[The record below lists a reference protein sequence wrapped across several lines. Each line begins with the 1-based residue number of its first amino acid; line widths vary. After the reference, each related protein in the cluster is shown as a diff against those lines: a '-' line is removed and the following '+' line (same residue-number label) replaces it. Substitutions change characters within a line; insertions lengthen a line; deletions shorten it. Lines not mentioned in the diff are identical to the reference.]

1 MRRLQLGLNLDNI
14 FIIACDRSLWK
25 DLVEALCVP
34 SPPCNFDEDALLTSD
49 MAHMV
54 VRDVLPPL
62 NPKNPSETFIF
73 ERRLTGNNFKKI
85 NK

>member
-1 MRRLQLGLNLDNI
+1 MFELKKGLTSWVDNRKSKHMTQPI
-14 FIIACDRSLWK
+14 
-25 DLVEALCVP
+25 P

-49 MAHMV
+49 MAHVV

-73 ERRLTGNNFKKI
+73 ERRLTGNNSKKKI
-85 NK
+85 NR